1 MHWLVCIDQNGI
13 SGEVKGQSL
22 LLCERICFWKKIIVG
37 RICLAILVS
46 LLVVFKEK
54 FHFCIIKY
62 RIKCV
67 NIFNLQ
73 HGNKFWS
80 LQLALTLLVWLY
92 WNITSFIWRV
102 TYILVCIKQGG
113 RESLF
118 DIFCKTSQYSLFNW
132 KNNIILYQFE

>member
-1 MHWLVCIDQNGI
+1 MEFQEKSKDSHFYF
-13 SGEVKGQSL
+13 VK
-22 LLCERICFWKKIIVG
+22 EFAFEKKIIVG

-73 HGNKFWS
+73 HVNKFWS